1 MGARDP
7 LNIHI
12 AVAELPTATQV
23 VAERRTQDLY
33 VVVAEGLSQVS
44 TAVAVADVVCN
55 ALTINNES

>member
-1 MGARDP
+1 M
-7 LNIHI
+7 NIHI